1 MSYSCHNLGESL
13 KINIFVIQSS
23 EMRYWGLHTSISGAP
38 SWISGGG
45 VNKAINNTSMEAK
58 NKETYEAPTMLV
70 VEVKTKGI
78 VCASQTDYLYGGLDE
93 DD

>member
-45 VNKAINNTSMEAK
+45 INKVIINNLHINARARTEFRVDFRVQ
-58 NKETYEAPTMLV
+58 T
-70 VEVKTKGI
+70 TK
-78 VCASQTDYLYGGLDE
+78 Q
-93 DD
+93 